1 MCRLSESREED
12 DERVKT
18 TCPMPALSQILSS
31 FFVVLSLSSVQSL
44 SRVQLFVTPWTAA
57 RQASLSITNSWSL
70 LTCVDWVGG
79 AIQPSHPLWS
89 PSPTFSLSVTWLR
102 PTLCDPM
109 DYSMPGFPILHQ
121 LPKLV
126 QIESVMASNDLVL
139 CHPLLLLPSIFPS
152 ITVFSNESALCIR
165 WPKYW
170 SFSFNISPSNEQS
183 GLISFTMDWF
193 DLLAVQGT
201 LKSLLQ
207 HHSSKASVLWS
218 SAFFIVQL

>member
-109 DYSMPGFPILHQ
+109 DCSTPGFPVLHYLLEFVHCVHLIHWVHQ
-121 LPKLV
+121 RMSIWVGDAIQP
-126 QIESVMASNDLVL
+126 SR
-139 CHPLLLLPSIFPS
+139 PLS
-152 ITVFSNESALCIR
+152 
-165 WPKYW
+165 
-170 SFSFNISPSNEQS
+170 SPSP
-183 GLISFTMDWF
+183 
-193 DLLAVQGT
+193 LAFN
-201 LKSLLQ
+201 LSQ
-207 HHSSKASVLWS
+207 HHSLFQWVSPLHQVAKVLELPS
-218 SAFFIVQL
+218 YKVLN